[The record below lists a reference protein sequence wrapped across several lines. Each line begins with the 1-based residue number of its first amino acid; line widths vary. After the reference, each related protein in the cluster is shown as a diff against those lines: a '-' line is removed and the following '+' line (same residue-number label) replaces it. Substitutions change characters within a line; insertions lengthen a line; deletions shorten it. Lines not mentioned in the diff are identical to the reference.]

1 MANTT
6 RDQLLE
12 TTCALLE
19 VQGYYA
25 TGLNEIIQA
34 SKTPKGSLYYHFP
47 GGKDELTEHA
57 LNLTGEIVLERIR
70 SSMASEDDPA
80 QAIATFIRTI
90 AHYVM
95 QTGYRAGGPVTTVA
109 SETASTNERLRL
121 VCKAVYEAWRG
132 AFAEKLL
139 GDTIS
144 MKRAQSLATVIL
156 AMLEGG
162 IILART
168 YHDPQPLLDVAQEVI
183 ILIHTQ

>member
-19 VQGYYA
+19 VQGYHA

-47 GGKDELTEHA
+47 GGKDELTEEA
-57 LNLTGEIVLERIR
+57 LNQTGKSVLERIKNNL
-70 SSMASEDDPA
+70 AQYDDPA
-80 QAIATFIRTI
+80 QAVSEFIRTI
-90 AHYVM
+90 AGYVVKAD
-95 QTGYRAGGPVTTVA
+95 YRAGGPVTTVA

-132 AFAEKLL
+132 AFAEKLIT
-139 GDTIS
+139 GGIPI
-144 MKRAQSLATVIL
+144 KRAHSLASVIL

-168 YHDPQPLLDVAQEVI
+168 YHDAQPLLDVAQEVA
-183 ILIHTQ
+183 ILIRSE